1 MVKILYSIAISA
13 VYVTHLLY
21 SLVIIIGF
29 ILILIGFFAGWCWI
43 RNFTF
48 RLIHI
53 LMIGFVAVESMF
65 NAECPLTW
73 LEYKLMSLDGIKHSS
88 MPFIAGIVDRI
99 LYYNFPIWLFN
110 LIYIAF
116 GLAVL
121 IVWFAI
127 PPVLKKTTKN
137 IMPVK

>member
-1 MVKILYSIAISA
+1 MVKILYSIAIST
-13 VYVTHLLY
+13 VYAIHLIY
-21 SLVIIIGF
+21 ALVIIIGF
-29 ILILIGFFAGWCWI
+29 ILILVGFFAGWRWI

-48 RLIHI
+48 RLIHL
-53 LMIGFVAVESMF
+53 LMIGIVAVESMF
-65 NAECPLTW
+65 NTECPLTW
-73 LEYKLMSLDGIKHSS
+73 LEYKLMSLDSVKHGS

-116 GLAVL
+116 GLSVL

-127 PPVLKKTTKN
+127 PPILKKT
-137 IMPVK
+137 I

>member
-13 VYVTHLLY
+13 VYAIHLIY
-21 SLVIIIGF
+21 ALVIIIGF
-29 ILILIGFFAGWCWI
+29 ILILVGFFAGWRWI
-43 RNFTF
+43 RNFAF
-48 RLIHI
+48 RLIHL
-53 LMIGFVAVESMF
+53 LMIGIVAVESMF

-73 LEYKLMSLDGIKHSS
+73 LEYKLMSLDHVKHSS
-88 MPFIAGIVDRI
+88 MPFIAGIVNRI

-116 GLAVL
+116 GATVL

-127 PPVLKKTTKN
+127 PPVLKKRFKQQ
-137 IMPVK
+137 